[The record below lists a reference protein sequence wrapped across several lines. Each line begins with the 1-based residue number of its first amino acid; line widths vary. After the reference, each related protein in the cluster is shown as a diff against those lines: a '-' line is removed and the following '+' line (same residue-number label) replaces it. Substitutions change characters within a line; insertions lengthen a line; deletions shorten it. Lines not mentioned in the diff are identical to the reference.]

1 MAACNAERKMRASIQ
16 SGSGSGDFNPITDP
30 ADLSLEVRLYAGV
43 GFGGPLLASGLF
55 TGLVAGFDNY
65 ADVSF
70 SDTPLSVG
78 HVYSAQLIDLSPRWG
93 VAQGSPTYPGSAA
106 IYIGDADPT
115 FNWAFRVIPS
125 APVPEPRCSCCSAP
139 GCSALL

>member
-1 MAACNAERKMRASIQ
+1 MAACNAERKMRASI
-16 SGSGSGDFNPITDP
+16 
-30 ADLSLEVRLYAGV
+30 
-43 GFGGPLLASGLF
+43 LLASGLF

-70 SDTPLSVG
+70 SDTPLIVG

-115 FNWAFRVIPS
+115 FNWAFRMIPS